1 MEDWLINYYEQTDP
15 LKRQQML
22 LENKNETISEEDKL
36 RMKLWETRY
45 GKGKPRKDMF
55 VGYLMNLKY
64 IVESGSMDLG
74 GRKKKLAMEAVHGL
88 KLFQFEQKT
97 EMEQELIYQELKNT
111 CRTYI
116 EVSTGGRGFTSVLF
130 GMGQLSEESVAGK
143 IAEQLSRLLFDAPHI
158 LRMEKE
164 FEPLRK
170 AALEAFREIYPNRE
184 HFLKKR

>member
-22 LENKNETISEEDKL
+22 LENKNETMSEEDKL

-74 GRKKKLAMEAVHGL
+74 GRKKKLAIEAILGL
-88 KLFQFEQKT
+88 NLYEFERKSKT
-97 EMEQELIYQELKNT
+97 QQEIIFLELKNT
-111 CRTYI
+111 CKNILRLVQ
-116 EVSTGGRGFTSVLF
+116 ED
-130 GMGQLSEESVAGK
+130 VA
-143 IAEQLSRLLFDAPHI
+143 LPLLFLGWDSCQ
-158 LRMEKE
+158 M
-164 FEPLRK
+164 K
-170 AALEAFREIYPNRE
+170 ALQERSLN
-184 HFLKKR
+184 K

>member
-22 LENKNETISEEDKL
+22 LENKNETMSEDDKL
-36 RMKLWETRY
+36 RMKLWEARY

-64 IVESGSMDLG
+64 IVESGSIDLG
-74 GRKKKLAMEAVHGL
+74 GRKKKLAIEAIPGL
-88 KLFQFEQKT
+88 NLYEFESKPQTQK
-97 EMEQELIYQELKNT
+97 EIIFLELKNT
-111 CRTYI
+111 CRKYI
-116 EVSTGGRGFTSVLF
+116 EISTGGRGFTSVIF
-130 GMGQLSEESVAGK
+130 GMGQLSDESIAGK
-143 IAEQLSRLLFDAPHI
+143 IAEQISRIVFDAPHS

-164 FEPLRK
+164 FEPLQR
-170 AALEAFREIYPNRE
+170 AALEVFREMYPNRE

>member
-22 LENKNETISEEDKL
+22 LENKNETMSEEDKL

-74 GRKKKLAMEAVHGL
+74 GRKKKLAIEAILGL
-88 KLFQFEQKT
+88 NL
-97 EMEQELIYQELKNT
+97 Y
-111 CRTYI
+111 
-116 EVSTGGRGFTSVLF
+116 
-130 GMGQLSEESVAGK
+130 
-143 IAEQLSRLLFDAPHI
+143 
-158 LRMEKE
+158 E
-164 FEPLRK
+164 FERKPKTQQEIIFLRGTT
-170 AALEAFREIYPNRE
+170 LIIS
-184 HFLKKR
+184 KKPGNTGISRDIRTEFTTDLLLSD

>member
-22 LENKNETISEEDKL
+22 LENKNETMSEEDKL

-74 GRKKKLAMEAVHGL
+74 GRKKKLAIEAILGL
-88 KLFQFEQKT
+88 NL
-97 EMEQELIYQELKNT
+97 Y
-111 CRTYI
+111 
-116 EVSTGGRGFTSVLF
+116 
-130 GMGQLSEESVAGK
+130 
-143 IAEQLSRLLFDAPHI
+143 
-158 LRMEKE
+158 E
-164 FEPLRK
+164 FERK
-170 AALEAFREIYPNRE
+170 PKTQQEII
-184 HFLKKR
+184 FFC